1 MGRSPDQVRAFFLE
15 IPQTMTGTAFDVVQ
29 VSRGINGVRNSG
41 RRWHRRIPS

>member
-1 MGRSPDQVRAFFLE
+1 MQAQPL
-15 IPQTMTGTAFDVVQ
+15 IPLH